1 MPPTLKLSR
10 PEPTEEFTRADLEF
24 RGVDHSGPSFE
35 ARVFFDNARAD
46 DATEKDAESGYA
58 GSFYVF
64 GHGGCFGE
72 LGHCD
77 VQDAPRGLYDRRPP
91 HQLTPQFKTV
101 IVTEALKRVAQT
113 GARKDFTITIVA
125 LVANEPRS
133 RKAQGD
139 PLQFESVSLITYQ
152 DPSAAGIPLPQQI
165 GAPPSVG
172 DAAL

>member
-1 MPPTLKLSR
+1 MPVTLKLSR
-10 PEPTEEFTRADLEF
+10 PEPAEEFTRADLEF

-35 ARVFFDNARAD
+35 ARVFFDNAKAED
-46 DATEKDAESGYA
+46 STECEEATGYA
-58 GSFYVF
+58 GSFHVF

-77 VQDAPRGLYDRRPP
+77 VKDAPRGVYDHRPP

-101 IVTEALKRVAQT
+101 IVTAALRRVAQAR
-113 GARKDFTITIVA
+113 ARKDFTITIVA
-125 LVANEPRS
+125 VVSNGARS
-133 RKAQGD
+133 AKAADD

-172 DAAL
+172 QAAP